1 MKLPPFPLIRELP
14 RRRAFSLIELLLV
27 VVIFA
32 VLAGM
37 ALTGFNSISA
47 SSKIQRAGDAV
58 ADALILS
65 RQQAL
70 TRNAVVEMRIF
81 QDAAGRSRSFQL
93 FERRGT
99 NLSGI
104 SRKTM
109 LPEGIVFL
117 DSLSPLLAAAPAS
130 SFPAP
135 CRLVT
140 LQPNGEPLLPAGL
153 STNLA
158 SGYLT
163 IGRERDAGT
172 NGFPKNHATV
182 FINPYTGM
190 VNIYRP

>member
-1 MKLPPFPLIRELP
+1 MKRPLFQPGAEYA
-14 RRRAFSLIELLLV
+14 RRHAFSLIELLLV

-47 SSKIQRAGDAV
+47 SAKIQRAGDTV

-70 TRNAVVEMRIF
+70 TRNAIVEMRIF
-81 QDAAGRSRSFQL
+81 QDASGRSRSFQL
-93 FERRGT
+93 FERQGT
-99 NLSGI
+99 NLSSI
-104 SRKTM
+104 SRKAV
-109 LPEGIVFL
+109 LPDGILFL
-117 DSLSPLLAAAPAS
+117 DSLSPLLTAAPAS
-130 SFPAP
+130 SYPAP
-135 CRLVT
+135 CRLIT

-163 IGRERDAGT
+163 IGMERDAGT
-172 NGFPKNHATV
+172 DGFPKNHATI
-182 FINPYTGM
+182 FINPYTGL